1 MNLFEVVHKEI
12 NSKQDLLLGKL
23 SSGSIKDHAE
33 YNYVC
38 GNISALRAISAYITE
53 LESRFEDD

>member
-1 MNLFEVVHKEI
+1 MNLFQVVHKEI
-12 NSKQDLLLGKL
+12 NSKQDLLLAKL

-38 GNISALRAISAYITE
+38 GNISALRSISEYVTE

>member
-1 MNLFEVVHKEI
+1 MNLFQAVHKEI
-12 NSKQDLLLGKL
+12 NSKQDLLLAKL

-38 GNISALRAISAYITE
+38 GNISALRSISAYVTE
-53 LESRFEDD
+53 LESNFEDD

>member
-1 MNLFEVVHKEI
+1 MNLFQAVHKEI

-33 YNYVC
+33 YSYVC
-38 GNISALRAISAYITE
+38 GNISALRGITAYITE

>member
-1 MNLFEVVHKEI
+1 MTVFEVLRREI
-12 NSKQDLLLGKL
+12 NDKQDLLLDKL
-23 SSGSIKDHAE
+23 SSGTIKDHAE

-38 GNISALRAISAYITE
+38 GNISALRGITAYITE

>member
-1 MNLFEVVHKEI
+1 MTVFEVIHKEI
-12 NSKQDLLLGKL
+12 NTKQDLLLSKL

-38 GNISALRAISAYITE
+38 GNISALRSISDYITE
-53 LESRFEDD
+53 LESRFEED

>member
-1 MNLFEVVHKEI
+1 MNLFQAVHKEI

>member
-1 MNLFEVVHKEI
+1 MNLFQTIHKEI
-12 NSKQDLLLGKL
+12 NSKQDLLLDKL

-33 YNYVC
+33 YSYVC
-38 GNISALRAISAYITE
+38 GNISALRGISDYVTE

>member
-1 MNLFEVVHKEI
+1 MTVFEVVKKEI
-12 NSKQDLLLGKL
+12 NVKQDLLLAKL

-38 GNISALRAISAYITE
+38 GNISALRSISEYVTE
-53 LESRFEDD
+53 LESRFEED

>member
-1 MNLFEVVHKEI
+1 MNLFQVVHKEI
-12 NSKQDLLLGKL
+12 NSKQDLLLAKL

-38 GNISALRAISAYITE
+38 GNISALRSISAYVTE
-53 LESRFEDD
+53 LESNFEDD

>member
-1 MNLFEVVHKEI
+1 MNLFQAVHKEI

-38 GNISALRAISAYITE
+38 GNISALRGITAYITE
-53 LESRFEDD
+53 LESNFEDD